1 VSTESIASTTP
12 AASTA
17 PAIGAPETCPRCHAL
32 LAEDQRYCL
41 ECGERRTPPSS
52 VLLGGVPPASPAAPP
67 GTPPSPA
74 GSRSGDGDRSNA
86 VTVIAGVGV
95 LLLALGVGVL
105 IGRSGASKSGASPP
119 PQVITLSAAPSSGA
133 TSGAAANAGEA
144 SAFSDDWSAG
154 KSGYTVQLQTLTQSS
169 TKTSEVEAAKS
180 AASAKGAKDVGAL
193 ESEHFSS
200 LTPGDYVI
208 YSGIYAKR
216 AQAQKALA
224 GLKQSFPAAS
234 VLKVSGGG
242 AGSSSSS
249 APSSGAGASHSSS
262 GAGSSESHPASPKV
276 LEEEHKS
283 KGKSYEEKSKN
294 LPDVVGT

>member
-1 VSTESIASTTP
+1 
-12 AASTA
+12 
-17 PAIGAPETCPRCHAL
+17 
-32 LAEDQRYCL
+32 
-41 ECGERRTPPSS
+41 
-52 VLLGGVPPASPAAPP
+52 VPPGA
-67 GTPPSPA
+67 PPSPA
-74 GSRSGDGDRSNA
+74 GSRGGDGDRSNA

-105 IGRSGASKSGASPP
+105 IGRSGASKPGASPA
-119 PQVITLSAAPSSGA
+119 PQVITVSAAPALGA
-133 TSGAAANAGEA
+133 TSGDAANAGEA
-144 SAFSDDWSAG
+144 SAFSDDWPAS

-169 TKTSEVEAAKS
+169 TKTSEVETAKS
-180 AASAKGAKDVGAL
+180 AASAKGATDVGAL

-208 YSGIYAKR
+208 YSGVYGKR
-216 AQAQKALA
+216 AEAQKALA
-224 GLKQSFPAAS
+224 GLKRSFPGAN
-234 VLKVSGGG
+234 VVKVSGGG
-242 AGSSSSS
+242 ASSSPS
-249 APSSGAGASHSSS
+249 APSSGASHSSS